1 MDGQG
6 DSVVMSTR
14 SGQAKPIYSSV
25 EDLARELGIS
35 RQKAYVELRAG
46 RIPSIRL
53 GRRFVIPRA
62 AIAEWLRTA
71 GASSPTRTFFN

>member
-1 MDGQG
+1 
-6 DSVVMSTR
+6 MSTR
-14 SGQAKPIYSSV
+14 DKNQEKPIYSSV

-35 RQKAYVELRAG
+35 RQKAYTELRAG
-46 RIPSIRL
+46 HIPSIRL

-71 GASSPTRTFFN
+71 GTPASKRLGIN

>member
-1 MDGQG
+1 
-6 DSVVMSTR
+6 MSTR
-14 SGQAKPIYSSV
+14 NKAAKPIYASV
-25 EDLARELGIS
+25 KDLARELGIS

-71 GASSPTRTFFN
+71 GASSSTRLHLN

>member
-1 MDGQG
+1 
-6 DSVVMSTR
+6 VFMSHKNTR
-14 SGQAKPIYSSV
+14 AKAIYSSV

-35 RQKAYVELRAG
+35 RQKTYVELRAG

-71 GASSPTRTFFN
+71 GTSSSARMHLN

>member
-1 MDGQG
+1 
-6 DSVVMSTR
+6 MST
-14 SGQAKPIYSSV
+14 SKSQAKTIYSSV

-35 RQKAYVELRAG
+35 RQKAYTELRAG

-71 GASSPTRTFFN
+71 GDSRPTTRPVAH

>member
-1 MDGQG
+1 
-6 DSVVMSTR
+6 MSNRKT
-14 SGQAKPIYSSV
+14 QAKPTYSSV

-35 RQKAYVELRAG
+35 RQKAYAELRAG

-71 GASSPTRTFFN
+71 GASSSAPMNLN